1 MPLNNILLFS
11 KYPRFKE
18 EDIILWNKRNP
29 HFSISMDEMNKK
41 KNSFSRE
48 QRSSFKDIIE
58 VSVSSYFVHISY
70 CMNLLKEQQYG
81 YLMIFGLYYRLTV
94 LGKWYHRDRI
104 VCIKKK
110 CFSNNCVYLWVYIFS
125 SSVLVLLC
133 IVSIPQYMLLSV
145 SHCSRD
151 WVVKC
156 PVCYVII

>member
-11 KYPRFKE
+11 KYPRIKE

-104 VCIKKK
+104 VCIKKSVFQTTVCICECIYFPVLFLY
-110 CFSNNCVYLWVYIFS
+110 CFVLYLYHNICYWVLAT
-125 SSVLVLLC
+125 VLEIEL
-133 IVSIPQYMLLSV
+133 
-145 SHCSRD
+145 
-151 WVVKC
+151 
-156 PVCYVII
+156 